1 MSDSESELASQASEP
16 EEYSGDEEPQQPRFQ
31 PRFQAQDND
40 SDFSAGDSDEED
52 EEDDGSEK
60 LFKPAIKIGKIIPTG
75 EMEIAGL
82 DSDDEYED
90 DSIGDIDEE
99 EEEEEDE
106 AAVSSVTHQKQKV
119 ASPAEPAAMSG
130 SDDEDEADVATDD
143 EDEADEA
150 YLQKIDREVVSSYI
164 QDMHPE
170 SKAHNYDEVRALA
183 NVVRNELGTIIDEL
197 HRTIPVMTKF
207 EKTRILGV
215 RAKQLDDG
223 AQPFIAVPD
232 GVVDG
237 YTIAIEE
244 LSRKAIPFIVRRPL
258 PNGGAEY
265 WRASDLELV

>member
-16 EEYSGDEEPQQPRFQ
+16 EEYSDDEEPQQ

-40 SDFSAGDSDEED
+40 SDFSAEDSDEDDED
-52 EEDDGSEK
+52 DDGSEK
-60 LFKPAIKIGKIIPTG
+60 LFKPAIKIGKIIPAG

-90 DSIGDIDEE
+90 DSIGDI
-99 EEEEEDE
+99 EEEEDDE
-106 AAVSSVTHQKQKV
+106 AAVGSVTRQKQNV

-143 EDEADEA
+143 EDEGDEA

-170 SKAHNYDEVRALA
+170 SRAHNYDEVRALA
-183 NVVRNELGTIIDEL
+183 NVVRNDLGTIIDEL

-223 AQPFIAVPD
+223 AQPFITVPD

-237 YTIAIEE
+237 YTIAVEE